1 MWCVRGA
8 VVVAEVRPSNAASN
22 SIRAQHKGPEARNVG
37 GRAAADAARAPDSAL
52 PSHQARGWSWTYS
65 SPRMKRNEGVTGAAS
80 LTEAAISTP
89 MSIKTK
95 PIVFVQRRTLPVP
108 CRLSRAAAG
117 TAYA

>member
-1 MWCVRGA
+1 
-8 VVVAEVRPSNAASN
+8 
-22 SIRAQHKGPEARNVG
+22 
-37 GRAAADAARAPDSAL
+37 
-52 PSHQARGWSWTYS
+52 
-65 SPRMKRNEGVTGAAS
+65 MKRNEGVTGAAS

-117 TAYA
+117 TAYFRT